1 MDKLL
6 EYCKARYDEELGFKF
21 GLANIFSWFF
31 FVVCLRIGG
40 DGKGANVLDGLSS
53 VKLKAIID
61 MSDGAIPSLTMLQVI
76 YSIAFVVAIV
86 WMSRKLSEGLFYLF
100 TLKSDFQLLVIE
112 MTIIFHEH
120 RHDELR
126 RRALGLGAKVEIERN
141 QKRIRRIRSLAELF
155 LIVSLATVSVLPF
168 SWVNVG
174 VAFAGFIMFVVVT
187 WSSFHFFIE
196 SLLPYF
202 VAIKYSAG
210 ELTDIRTSFSDTLQ
224 K

>member
-1 MDKLL
+1 MDKLI

-31 FVVCLRIGG
+31 FVVCIRIRG
-40 DGKGANVLDGLSS
+40 DGTGLDVVDGLSN

-61 MSDGAIPSLTMLQVI
+61 MTEGAIPSLTMMQVI
-76 YSIAFVVAIV
+76 YSIAFVVAII
-86 WMSRKLSEGLFYLF
+86 WISRKLSEGLFYMF

-120 RHDELR
+120 RNDELR

-155 LIVSLATVSVLPF
+155 LIVSLATLSVLPF
-168 SWVNVG
+168 SWVNGGVVLVG
-174 VAFAGFIMFVVVT
+174 FVIFVVVT
-187 WSSFHFFIE
+187 WSSFHFFVE

-202 VAIKYSAG
+202 VAVKYSAG
-210 ELTDIRTSFSDTLQ
+210 ELTDIRTSFSDSLQ

>member
-1 MDKLL
+1 MDKLI

-21 GLANIFSWFF
+21 GLANIFSWLF
-31 FVVCLRIGG
+31 FVVCVRIGV
-40 DGKGANVLDGLSS
+40 DGTGLNIVNGLAN

-61 MSDGAIPSLTMLQVI
+61 MSDGAIPSLTMLQVL
-76 YSIAFVVAIV
+76 YSIAFVVLVI
-86 WMSRKLSEGLFYLF
+86 WISRKLSEGLFYMF
-100 TLKSDFQLLVIE
+100 TLKSDFQLLIIE

-120 RHDELR
+120 KNDDLR
-126 RRALGLGAKVEIERN
+126 KRALGLGAKVEIERN
-141 QKRIRRIRSLAELF
+141 QKRIRRVRSLAELF
-155 LIVSLATVSVLPF
+155 LIISLATVLILPF
-168 SWVNVG
+168 SWINTGVVLVG
-174 VAFAGFIMFVVVT
+174 VIVFIVIT

-202 VAIKYSAG
+202 VAVKYSAG

>member
-1 MDKLL
+1 MGSLIYLVGFSLWFVCALGGWKGGECLGWLVEREAQSNDRYVRRRHSFTYDVAGYIFNRLRCCDCLDVK
-6 EYCKARYDEELGFKF
+6 KAVRR
-21 GLANIFSWFF
+21 A
-31 FVVCLRIGG
+31 
-40 DGKGANVLDGLSS
+40 
-53 VKLKAIID
+53 
-61 MSDGAIPSLTMLQVI
+61 
-76 YSIAFVVAIV
+76 
-86 WMSRKLSEGLFYLF
+86 FYLF

-168 SWVNVG
+168 SWINVG
-174 VAFAGFIMFVVVT
+174 VALAGFIMFVVVT

-210 ELTDIRTSFSDTLQ
+210 ELTDIRTSFSDTLP